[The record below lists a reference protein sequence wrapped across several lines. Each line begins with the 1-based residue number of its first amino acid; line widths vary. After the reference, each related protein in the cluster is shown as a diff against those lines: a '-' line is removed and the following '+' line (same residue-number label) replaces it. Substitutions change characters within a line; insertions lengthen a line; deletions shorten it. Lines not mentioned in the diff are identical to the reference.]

1 MGIFGKWL
9 GGGLGFAVG
18 GPIGGLL
25 GFLVGSM
32 IDSTTVHTS
41 TYTAG
46 TGRTSQGDFGMSL
59 LVLVA
64 AVMKADGK
72 VVKSELDYVK
82 QFFVRQFG
90 QESAKQALLMLKDI
104 LKQLVVSMIDS
115 TTVHTTTYT
124 AGTARTS
131 QGDFGMS
138 LLVLV
143 AAVMKADGKV
153 VKSELDYV
161 KQFFVSQFG
170 QESAKQ
176 ALLMLKDI
184 LKQDIPV
191 RDVCLQIKGNM
202 DYSSRLQLLHLLFNL
217 SLADS
222 VIHPSEIQIIESIS
236 SYLGVNSNDFLSI
249 RNMFIPETD
258 SSYKIL
264 EIDPSSSNEEVKK
277 AYRRMAMKYHP
288 DKVSHLG
295 DDIRKSADDKFAMV
309 NEAYEKIKR
318 ERNIN

>member
-9 GGGLGFAVG
+9 GGGLGFVMG
-18 GPIGGLL
+18 GPIGGIL

-32 IDSTTVHTS
+32 IDSTTDNTS
-41 TYTAG
+41 TYT
-46 TGRTSQGDFGMSL
+46 TQPSRTSQGDFGMSL

-72 VVKSELDYVK
+72 VVRSELDYVK
-82 QFFVRQFG
+82 QFFIR
-90 QESAKQALLMLKDI
+90 
-104 LKQLVVSMIDS
+104 
-115 TTVHTTTYT
+115 
-124 AGTARTS
+124 
-131 QGDFGMS
+131 
-138 LLVLV
+138 
-143 AAVMKADGKV
+143 
-153 VKSELDYV
+153 
-161 KQFFVSQFG
+161 QFG

-202 DYSSRLQLLHLLFNL
+202 DYSSRLQLLHLLFNI
-217 SLADS
+217 SLADTL
-222 VIHPSEIQIIESIS
+222 IHKSEIEIIEKIS
-236 SYLGVNSNDFLSI
+236 NYLGVASTDFISI
-249 RNMFIPETD
+249 KNMFIPETD

-264 EIDPSSSNEEVKK
+264 EIDPSSSNEDIKK

-295 DDIRKSADDKFAMV
+295 EEFRKTADEKFKKV
-309 NEAYEKIKR
+309 NEAYNRIKK
-318 ERNIN
+318 ERNIA

>member
-9 GGGLGFAVG
+9 GGGLGFVMG

-32 IDSTTVHTS
+32 IDSTSVHTS
-41 TYTAG
+41 TYTSG
-46 TGRTSQGDFGMSL
+46 PVRTSQGDFGMSL

-104 LKQLVVSMIDS
+104 LKQ
-115 TTVHTTTYT
+115 
-124 AGTARTS
+124 
-131 QGDFGMS
+131 
-138 LLVLV
+138 
-143 AAVMKADGKV
+143 
-153 VKSELDYV
+153 
-161 KQFFVSQFG
+161 
-170 QESAKQ
+170 
-176 ALLMLKDI
+176 
-184 LKQDIPV
+184 DIPV

-202 DYSSRLQLLHLLFNL
+202 DYSSRLQLLHLLFNV
-217 SLADS
+217 SLADTFIDS
-222 VIHPSEIQIIESIS
+222 LEIAIIEKIS
-236 SYLGVNSNDFLSI
+236 SYMGVASGDFLSI
-249 RNMFIPETD
+249 KNMFIPETD

-264 EIDPSSSNEEVKK
+264 EIERSSSNDDVKK

-295 DDIRKSADDKFAMV
+295 DDVRKSADEKFARV
-309 NEAYEKIKR
+309 NEAYEKIKK
-318 ERNIN
+318 ERNMN